1 MSDHAGPEKGKEN
14 PMILDR
20 PRLGQPVKVSWVG
33 TFVSFDGRGDGGAYV
48 EIDGEITC
56 FPPSAVL
63 EVLPDPE
70 PAEITR
76 LRGWTVWGPA
86 AFANAVDAVAA
97 LVARLQQEA
106 QHGRLV

>member
-1 MSDHAGPEKGKEN
+1 MIDKATPMHRGQRVRYSGEGTYESRGSCGP
-14 PMILDR
+14 
-20 PRLGQPVKVSWVG
+20 VVG
-33 TFVSFDGRGDGGAYV
+33 NGDLLYAL
-48 EIDGEITC
+48 
-56 FPPSAVL
+56 PPDAVL

-70 PAEITR
+70 PAEIAR

-106 QHGRLV
+106 QR